1 MLCPR
6 FTYSFK
12 ARLDRVACFVKT
24 LRIDMIKEVLLMNLE
39 LSIILGLLLI
49 AILLFVANRPR
60 MDIVGLMALV
70 ALPLTGVLTLREAFA
85 GFSDPNLI
93 LIAALFVVGDGL
105 VRTGVAHRVGD
116 WLLTKAAASE
126 AKLIVLLM
134 AAVALLGSTMSSTG
148 VVAIFIPVVLRIA
161 YRTQIPPSHLMM
173 PLSFAGLIS
182 GMLTLVGTAP
192 NLVVNGELVRS
203 GFEGF
208 RFFSF
213 TPLGL
218 PILIVG
224 IAYMLFARRWLPAP
238 ECEEKARRPAL
249 TLLDF
254 VRTYRLEDRLFQL
267 KVCAS
272 SPWIGHS
279 LLDLR
284 LRTRQRISVLAFE
297 KIEAQGR
304 RTLSLDLS
312 APLAVGD
319 ILLVEFLDKAM
330 DITQVCQQFHL
341 EKLSFAGTYFT
352 HHSQDFGMAEILLP
366 PGSELVGKTIIEA
379 SFRSRYETTVIGMR
393 RKLDA
398 VTECLVDEKLEPGDC
413 LLVVGPWK
421 VIKTLGADRQD
432 YVVLNLPAE
441 LSEYTAFAKKAPHA
455 VACVLLMMVLMISG
469 VVPNVIAAFLTCLAM
484 GALGCISIESAYRSI
499 HWPSLLLIA
508 GMMPFATAL
517 EKTGGIDL
525 AAGSLVSLVA
535 GDSLYIPLALLFV
548 LTVLVGLFV
557 SNTATAVLMA
567 PMAISMAQKFEVS
580 PYPFAMIV
588 ALAASTAFNT
598 PVSSP
603 VNTLVVEPGRYRFQD
618 FVRVGVPF
626 SCLVLILCLVL
637 VPWLFP
643 F

>member
-1 MLCPR
+1 
-6 FTYSFK
+6 
-12 ARLDRVACFVKT
+12 
-24 LRIDMIKEVLLMNLE
+24 MNLE
-39 LSIILGLLLI
+39 LGLILGLLFI
-49 AILLFVANRPR
+49 AIGLFVANRPR
-60 MDIVGLMALV
+60 MDVVGVMALV

-105 VRTGVAHRVGD
+105 VRTGVAHKVGD
-116 WLLTKAAASE
+116 WLLTKAASSE
-126 AKLIVLLM
+126 SRLIILLM

-161 YRTQIPPSHLMM
+161 QRTRIPSSRLMM

-203 GFEGF
+203 GFQGF
-208 RFFSF
+208 GFFSF

-218 PILIVG
+218 PILALG
-224 IAYMLFARRWLPAP
+224 IAYMLFARRWLPTP
-238 ECEEKARRPAL
+238 NGEQNARRPAM

-254 VRTYRLEDRLFQL
+254 VRKYRLEDRLFQL
-267 KVCAS
+267 KILS
-272 SPWIGHS
+272 TSPWVGHS
-279 LLDLR
+279 LLELK

-297 KIEAQGR
+297 KIERHGR
-304 RTLSLDLS
+304 RTMSLDLS
-312 APLAVGD
+312 TPLAAGD
-319 ILLVEFLDKAM
+319 ILLVEFLDKSM
-330 DITQVCQQFHL
+330 DIMEVCQQFHL
-341 EKLSFAGTYFT
+341 QKLPFTESYFS
-352 HHSQDFGMAEILLP
+352 HHSQDYGMAEILLP
-366 PGSELVGKTIIEA
+366 PGSELVGQSIVE
-379 SFRSRYETTVIGMR
+379 SNFRSRYETTVIGMR
-393 RKLDA
+393 RKLDPM
-398 VTECLVDEKLEPGDC
+398 TECIVDEKLEPGDC

-421 VIKTLGADRQD
+421 TIKALGADRQD

-441 LSEYTAFAKKAPHA
+441 LSDYTAVAKKAPHA
-455 VACVLLMMVLMISG
+455 IACVLLMIVLMISG
-469 VVPNVIAAFLTCLAM
+469 IVPNVIAAFITCLAL
-484 GALGCISIESAYRSI
+484 GAFGCITVESAYRSI

-508 GMMPFATAL
+508 GIMPFATAL

-525 AAGSLVSLVA
+525 AASGLVTLVEGGSLYL
-535 GDSLYIPLALLFV
+535 PLGLLFV
-548 LTVLVGLFV
+548 MTVLVGLFV

-580 PYPFAMIV
+580 PYPFAMMV

-618 FVRVGVPF
+618 FVRVGAPF
-626 SCLVLILCLVL
+626 SFLILILCLVL
-637 VPWLFP
+637 VPLIFP
-643 F
+643 FQR